1 MMLKIKNSKIIRVV
15 FSICALLFV
24 VSTAGMVNA
33 QNSQKS
39 QHPQKAPN
47 VITPDM
53 VPSLFFTYWQH
64 QAITDA
70 KNSRGVVRPPSQ
82 AELDAMA
89 NGEDFE
95 PDIGPRE
102 IYLSGIVYKN
112 AEDWVI
118 WLNGQRVT
126 PGAVPKEVM
135 DLRVFDEYIELKWL
149 DDYKNSIY
157 PIRLQPHQR
166 FNLDTRIFLTGE
178 H

>member
-1 MMLKIKNSKIIRVV
+1 MMFKIKKSKIIMVG
-15 FSICALLFV
+15 FSICALLIV
-24 VSTAGMVNA
+24 VSTSGVANA
-33 QNSQKS
+33 QDSEKPQKS
-39 QHPQKAPN
+39 KKEPN
-47 VITPDM
+47 VITPNM

-89 NGEDFE
+89 KGEDFE

-118 WLNGQRVT
+118 WLNGKRIT

-135 DLRVFDEYIELKWL
+135 DLSVFDKYIELKWL

-166 FNLDTRIFLTGE
+166 FNLDTRIFLMGE